1 MFRRPVSRH
10 PPVTEH
16 AATAVPSSSLRD
28 RRGRLLLATLALA
41 TGAAVWLLAA
51 HALWQSSVPSNLK
64 LPYVPADTLFSAHYL
79 SSSRSYELLLTILA
93 LAAEVAVIVVLVI
106 YARRGHVPMRESA
119 AGPIGTGMLLG
130 MLGFALVWLVE
141 VPFRLLAVWWER
153 KHGVSHEGYVNSI
166 LTGFLG
172 LGGTFVF
179 VSFGLLIVM
188 GLARVSKRGWWLLA
202 SPAFAVLALLSV
214 FLSPYLLSRTAPLR
228 ETQRVSEVQGL
239 ARAERLHGVKAEVQ
253 DVERFTTAPNAEAV
267 GVGSSR
273 RLVLWDTL
281 LNGRFDRP
289 EVRVVIAHELGH
301 LRHGHALKRVGWLL
315 LFLLPASALVALA
328 TARLG
333 GLGRPESVP
342 LALLVF
348 VLLQFAASPLMNMVS
363 RHEEA
368 EADWSALTATRD
380 TYSARR
386 LFVNLARTSHAD
398 PDPPA
403 WSYVLFAD
411 HPTVVQRVAMVD
423 ACQARPDC
431 RSPEPGK
438 PAALPGP

>member
-1 MFRRPVSRH
+1 VAEQAAAPVGTSPLHAGRR
-10 PPVTEH
+10 
-16 AATAVPSSSLRD
+16 
-28 RRGRLLLATLALA
+28 RLLLTAFAVA
-41 TGAAVWLLAA
+41 AGAAVWLLAA

-64 LPYVPADTLFSAHYL
+64 LPHVPADTLFDGHYL
-79 SSSRSYELLLTILA
+79 SSSRSYELFLTILA
-93 LAAEVAVIVVLVI
+93 LLAEIAVIVVLVL
-106 YARRGHVPMRESA
+106 YARHGQALMRESA

-153 KHGVSHEGYVNSI
+153 KHGVSHEGYVTSV

-188 GLARVSKRGWWLLA
+188 GLARVSRRRWWLLA
-202 SPAFAVLALLSV
+202 SPAFAALALLSAFV
-214 FLSPYLLSRTAPLR
+214 SPYLLSRTTPLR
-228 ETQRVSEVQGL
+228 EPQRVSEVRSL
-239 ARAERLHGVKAEVQ
+239 ASREGLHGVRAEVQ

-267 GVGSSR
+267 GFGASR

-281 LNGRFDRP
+281 LDGRFDRR

-301 LRHGHALKRVGWLL
+301 IAHKHVLKRVGWLL

-333 GLGRPESVP
+333 GLGRPEAVP
-342 LALLVF
+342 LALLIF
-348 VLLQFAASPLMNMVS
+348 IVLQLAASPLMNLVS

-368 EADWSALTATRD
+368 EADWSALKATGDTAA
-380 TYSARR
+380 ARS
-386 LFVNLARTSHAD
+386 LFVRLARTSHAD

-411 HPTVVQRVAMVD
+411 HPTIVQRVAMVD
-423 ACQARPDC
+423 ACQARVDC
-431 RSPEPGK
+431 GAVQPT
-438 PAALPGP
+438 AAERR